1 MRNPRRF
8 TLIELL
14 VVIAIIAILASM
26 LLPALAQARAKARAI
41 SCVNNMKQIAL
52 GQIMYTDDADERTIK
67 WHGYWGAGQA
77 PTTADPYWYT
87 RVMPYAGNNG
97 AVFICPSASD
107 QALDPGSSPA
117 NSYLCTYAVSN
128 GYPNQT
134 MARFKTPS
142 ATVMMCDSQSNNYYR
157 YRLAPNSDYGID
169 TRARTLHS
177 DGVNMALVDGHVSR
191 YSKNTFLSMEPTAE
205 LHWWP
210 QWPY

>member
-1 MRNPRRF
+1 MRNRRPF

-41 SCVNNMKQIAL
+41 SCVNNLKQISL

-67 WHGYWGAGQA
+67 WHGYWGAGSA

-87 RVMPYAGNNG
+87 RVMPYAGSNE

-117 NSYLCTYAVSN
+117 NTYKCTYAVSN
-128 GYPNQT
+128 GYPNQA
-134 MARFKTPS
+134 MSSFKTPS
-142 ATVMMCDSQSNNYYR
+142 ATVMMCDTQSNNYYR

-169 TRARTLHS
+169 GNAIKMHS
-177 DGVNMALVDGHVSR
+177 AGVNLALVDGHVSR
-191 YSKNTFLSMEPTAE
+191 YSKNAFASLDPTAE

-210 QWPY
+210 HWPY